1 MTLNW
6 RVIAVAVAAVVLFAL
21 GWMVRGWI
29 ADRDMNATLLAH
41 EQERVERIEAAN
53 RAVAAAEQTGR
64 ETSAKYEARIRE
76 ISTVS
81 QKLKTEV
88 LHAQSKAI
96 SSNAPVCSLDGS
108 WVRVYDEAL
117 RPASGQ
123 DSPTGEPAA
132 TTQGAGASGDGASS
146 ANQWDV
152 LWVHTENASRWAE
165 CRAQLNSLIDFERR
179 DDAPVVTQE
188 SPMN

>member
-6 RVIAVAVAAVVLFAL
+6 RVIAVAVATVVLFAS
-21 GWMVRGWI
+21 GWMARGWI

-41 EQERVERIEAAN
+41 EQERVNRIEAAN

-96 SSNAPVCSLDGS
+96 STAAPVCVIPAD
-108 WVRVYDEAL
+108 WVRLYDEAL
-117 RPASGQ
+117 RPASGP
-123 DSPTGEPAA
+123 DSPTGESA
-132 TTQGAGASGDGASS
+132 TASQGAGAAGTGSASAS
-146 ANQWDV
+146 EWDV
-152 LWVHTENASRWAE
+152 LWVHTENAARWAE
-165 CRAQLNSLIDFERR
+165 CRAQLNGLIDFEER
-179 DDAPVVTQE
+179 DDASVVTQE
-188 SPMN
+188 SPQN

>member
-6 RVIAVAVAAVVLFAL
+6 RVIAVAVAAVVLFAS

-53 RAVAAAEQTGR
+53 RAIAAAEQSGR

-96 SSNAPVCSLDGS
+96 STAAPVCTIPAD
-108 WVRVYDEAL
+108 WVRLYDEAL
-117 RPASGQ
+117 RPAGGQ

-132 TTQGAGASGDGASS
+132 ASKGTASAGAGPASAS
-146 ANQWDV
+146 QWDV
-152 LWVHTENASRWAE
+152 LWVHTENAARWAE
-165 CRAQLNSLIDFERR
+165 CRAQLNALIDFEQR

-188 SPMN
+188 FPHN